1 MIKINLLSEGRRPVV
16 ARKAKTTISL
26 GGQDPNNLLLFAG
39 MLLGLLLAGGWWY
52 VTDAAAK
59 EVARQVREAEAEYEK
74 LRPIINEV
82 NQFKKKQADLE
93 NKVAVIKNLKRAQK
107 GPVHIM
113 DRVSRA
119 VPELCWLEQM
129 TVRGNRVELR
139 GRAFNTN
146 AVAAFIQ
153 NLDEVEE
160 FNEPTAK
167 NIKKTGKGSSVSYS
181 FEIDFGFI
189 PPKEPEEDQQ
199 ETAVGP

>member
-16 ARKAKTTISL
+16 ARKAKPTLNL
-26 GGQDPNNLLLFAG
+26 GGQDPNNLLLVAG
-39 MLLGLLLAGGWWY
+39 MILGLLIAGGWWY
-52 VTDAAAK
+52 MTDARAK
-59 EVARQVREAEAEYEK
+59 SVARQVREAEQEFER

-82 NQFKKKQADLE
+82 NQFKQKQADLE
-93 NKVAVIKNLKRAQK
+93 NKVAVIKDLKRKQK

-119 VPELCWLEQM
+119 VPELLWLERM
-129 TVRGNRVELR
+129 TIRGNRIELR
-139 GRAFNTN
+139 GKAFNTN

-167 NIKKTGKGSSVSYS
+167 NIKKGGSGLTLAYS
-181 FEIDFGFI
+181 FEIDLGFI
-189 PPKEPEEDQQ
+189 PPKDPEEEQ
-199 ETAVGP
+199 ETATGP

>member
-26 GGQDPNNLLLFAG
+26 GGQEPNNLLLAAG
-39 MLLGLLLAGGWWY
+39 MILGLLIAGGWWY
-52 VTDAAAK
+52 ITDAAAK
-59 EVARQVREAEAEYEK
+59 EVARQVREAEAEFEK

-82 NQFKKKQADLE
+82 NQFKQKQADLE

-119 VPELCWLEQM
+119 VPELLWLDSM
-129 TVRGNRVELR
+129 VVRGNRIELR
-139 GRAFNTN
+139 GKAFNTS
-146 AVAAFIQ
+146 AVASFIQ

-160 FNEPTAK
+160 FSEPNSK
-167 NIKKTGKGSSVSYS
+167 NIKKSGTGNAVAYS
-181 FEIDFGFI
+181 FEIDLGFI
-189 PPKEPEEDQQ
+189 PPKEPEEEQ
-199 ETAVGP
+199 ETATGP

>member
-16 ARKAKTTISL
+16 ARKAKPTLNL

-39 MLLGLLLAGGWWY
+39 MLLGLLIAGGWWY
-52 VTDAAAK
+52 ITDAAAK
-59 EVARQVREAEAEYEK
+59 GVARQVREAEAEFEK

-119 VPELCWLEQM
+119 VPELLWLEQM
-129 TVRGNRVELR
+129 TVRGNRIGLR

-167 NIKKTGKGSSVSYS
+167 NIKKSGKGNTTSYS

-189 PPKEPEEDQQ
+189 PPKEPEEEAQ
-199 ETAVGP
+199 ETATGP